1 MAEHACSKRVV
12 VGATETTNGCI
23 KYECGCNEYRVEKY
37 FPKAAAAKIEMNGYY
52 YLTLDDALYVA
63 EGGETI
69 TLHGTVVGEGLVIE
83 KDITINFNGNIFVAS
98 TAVEGTVAAVKI
110 AEGAEVTFIGNG
122 GLDVLTANNTAFG
135 ILVLNEGKL
144 TTIGGVKLNGKYLY
158 NGTESWVVYN
168 AGNGAAELSAETIIT
183 PSLMGGANKTNFP
196 V

>member
-1 MAEHACSKRVV
+1 MV
-12 VGATETTNGCI
+12 VGATETTKGCI
-23 KYECGCNEYRVEKY
+23 KYECECNEHIVEKY
-37 FPKAAAAKIEMNGYY
+37 FPKAAAANIEMNGYY

-98 TAVEGTVAAVKI
+98 TVVEGTVATVKI
-110 AEGAEVTFIGNG
+110 AEDAEVTFIGNG
-122 GLDVLTANNTAFG
+122 GLDVLTMNRSAFG

-144 TTIGGVKLNGKYLY
+144 TTIGDVKLNGKYLY

-183 PSLMGGANKTNFP
+183 PSIMGGANKTNFP